1 MWVHDRGE
9 GGGHDGAGPAL
20 CTARSALTLVQLASR
35 PVHAAESG
43 AIRCIGALVTP
54 RLGLPRLLVSLALVV
69 LLGACATKGGDNIKL
84 DAALFNYA
92 GAVRFS
98 DLERAYEFVDP
109 KLRIEKPISRLEW
122 ERYAQVQFTGYLV
135 KAKEPAGQGE
145 VRQLVEVRLINR
157 HTQVERTLLVREL
170 WRWDAEAKQWWLTT
184 GLPDISQG

>member
-1 MWVHDRGE
+1 M
-9 GGGHDGAGPAL
+9 
-20 CTARSALTLVQLASR
+20 
-35 PVHAAESG
+35 
-43 AIRCIGALVTP
+43 IP
-54 RLGLPRLLVSLALVV
+54 RLGLPRLLVTLALVV

-92 GAVRFS
+92 GAIRFS

-109 KLRIEKPISRLEW
+109 KLRVEKPISRLEW

-145 VRQLVEVRLINR
+145 VCQLVEVRLINR

-170 WRWDAEAKQWWLTT
+170 WRWDAEVKRWWLTT

>member
-1 MWVHDRGE
+1 MDGARVVPLVGQGPPYAIRGE
-9 GGGHDGAGPAL
+9 
-20 CTARSALTLVQLASR
+20 LTLVQLAPR
-35 PVHAAESG
+35 AAHGAESG
-43 AIRCIGALVTP
+43 TTRCIGLPVSQ
-54 RLGLPRLLVSLALVV
+54 RLRLPRLIVSLALVT

-92 GAVRFS
+92 GAIRFS
-98 DLERAYEFVDP
+98 DIERAYEFVDP
-109 KLRIEKPISRLEW
+109 KLRVEKPMSRLEW

-135 KAKEPAGQGE
+135 KAKEPASQGE

-157 HTQVERTLLVREL
+157 HSQVERVFTVREL

>member
-1 MWVHDRGE
+1 
-9 GGGHDGAGPAL
+9 
-20 CTARSALTLVQLASR
+20 LTLVHLASR

-43 AIRCIGALVTP
+43 ATRRIGALVIP
-54 RLGLPRLLVSLALVV
+54 RLGLPRLLVTLALVV

-92 GAVRFS
+92 GAIRFS

-109 KLRIEKPISRLEW
+109 KLRVEKPISRLEW

-170 WRWDAEAKQWWLTT
+170 WRWDAEVKRWWLTT